1 MYSSKLSLT
10 PEKRKNMNIK
20 VKAALEV
27 AGGIVAMVAIAT
39 GVRTILNELSA
50 VYGPEQ
56 VVNGIILTVVGVTA
70 YVMVG
75 LLYDIRV
82 SQLKYKE
89 KLEEMVKK

>member
-1 MYSSKLSLT
+1 
-10 PEKRKNMNIK
+10 MNIK

-39 GVRTILNELSA
+39 GVRAILNELSA
-50 VYGPEQ
+50 TYGAET
-56 VVNGIILTVVGVTA
+56 VVNGIIFVAISTA
-70 YVMVG
+70 AYAMVG

>member
-1 MYSSKLSLT
+1 
-10 PEKRKNMNIK
+10 MNIK

-27 AGGIVAMVAIAT
+27 TGGLVAIVAIAA
-39 GVRTILNELSA
+39 GVRAVLNDLS
-50 VYGPEQ
+50 VTYGPET

-82 SQLKYKE
+82 AQLKYKQ

>member
-1 MYSSKLSLT
+1 
-10 PEKRKNMNIK
+10 MNIK

-27 AGGIVAMVAIAT
+27 AGGLVAVVAISA
-39 GVRTILNELSA
+39 GVRAVLNDLSA
-50 VYGPEQ
+50 TYGPEQ

-75 LLYDIRV
+75 LLYDVRV

>member
-1 MYSSKLSLT
+1 
-10 PEKRKNMNIK
+10 MNIK

-27 AGGIVAMVAIAT
+27 AGGLVAIVAISA
-39 GVRTILNELSA
+39 GVRAILELLSNT
-50 VYGPEQ
+50 YGTDA
-56 VVNGIILTVVGVTA
+56 VVNGVIFVLMSTTA

-89 KLEEMVKK
+89 KLNEMVKNK

>member
-1 MYSSKLSLT
+1 
-10 PEKRKNMNIK
+10 MNIK

-27 AGGIVAMVAIAT
+27 AGGVVAMVAIAA
-39 GVRTILNELSA
+39 GVRTILNDLAA

-56 VVNGIILTVVGVTA
+56 VVNGIIFTVVGVTA

-82 SQLKYKE
+82 SQLKYKQ